1 MPQFRD
7 TKIFL
12 TVFTVIPILLI
23 IANQIILTSIIKAAE
38 TTSFQIWLI
47 LISSYLILR
56 RGNYILKIKWIS
68 IQIII
73 ELSLLG
79 MPFAYPIY
87 LIFTQANP
95 IEFEGVCLAYL
106 ILALL
111 FSIYLLVRRKSL
123 GGVAKI
129 GTFLFAYIFALMIYA
144 GSLAGHQID
153 VPFLVTAAFDQLFR
167 VAILTGYHT
176 YLVSPSSEVYVRIS
190 MILAIPAIIF
200 LSLSAELAKSE
211 ENDISKKSTTNII
224 SDLKPVLILL
234 TFASVLVL
242 ALTLPLSLWLET
254 SNRQFVTLI
263 PTLGLATFAMLLII
277 ISERRENKI
286 R

>member
-1 MPQFRD
+1 MHQFRD
-7 TKIFL
+7 TEFFL
-12 TVFTVIPILLI
+12 NIITVIPILLI

-38 TTSFQIWLI
+38 TTSFQIWII

-68 IQIII
+68 VQVII

-87 LIFTQANP
+87 LVFTQTNP
-95 IEFEGVCLAYL
+95 IEFEGVFLAYL
-106 ILALL
+106 TFALL
-111 FSIYLLVRRKSL
+111 FSIYLLIRRKSL

-167 VAILTGYHT
+167 VAILTGYPA
-176 YLVSPSSEVYVRIS
+176 YLVSPPLEIYVRIS

-200 LSLSAELAKSE
+200 LSLSAELAKST
-211 ENDISKKSTTNII
+211 ENDISQKSTVTII
-224 SDLKPVLILL
+224 SDLKPVIILL
-234 TFASVLVL
+234 TFLSVLVL
-242 ALTLPLSLWLET
+242 AITLPLSLWLET
-254 SNRQFVTLI
+254 SNRQLVTLI
-263 PTLGLATFAMLLII
+263 PTLGIATFGMLLII
-277 ISERRENKI
+277 ISERKENKI